1 MLTFCSLRET
11 HYSVVISNCLIFHRV
26 CAGQSKNDTSNL
38 VLTADDEMEAE
49 LQILKALVDRNYEM
63 NLERYRR
70 NPLGE
75 ARTTTFRVRNICSLV
90 HQQFHNLTQYSLQ
103 MLGLIMAFSNTVVN
117 PIIYAVLYP
126 QFRTQLTNLHR
137 RLRSLCR
144 QS

>member
-1 MLTFCSLRET
+1 
-11 HYSVVISNCLIFHRV
+11 
-26 CAGQSKNDTSNL
+26 
-38 VLTADDEMEAE
+38 MEAE
-49 LQILKALVDRNYEM
+49 LQILAALVDRKYEI

-70 NPLGE
+70 PRNPLEE
-75 ARTTTFRVRNICSLV
+75 ARTTFRVRNICSLV

-137 RLRSLCR
+137 RLRSLCA
-144 QS
+144 S